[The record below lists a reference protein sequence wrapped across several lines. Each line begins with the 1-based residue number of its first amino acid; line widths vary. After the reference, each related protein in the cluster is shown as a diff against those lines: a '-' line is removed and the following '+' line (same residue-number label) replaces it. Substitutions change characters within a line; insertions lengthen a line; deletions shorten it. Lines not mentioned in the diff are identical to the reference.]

1 MTANAS
7 RRRAGSDDH
16 TAGRTTP
23 KTRTTTMITAAVIG
37 IRVHRLAITPTT
49 DVMPSALCQ
58 RARIIHHD
66 LP

>member
-1 MTANAS
+1 
-7 RRRAGSDDH
+7 
-16 TAGRTTP
+16 
-23 KTRTTTMITAAVIG
+23 VIG